1 MQAILEFF
9 QKFIDSISMD
19 LQFVIDD
26 ISEEDTSALGVTWHL
41 GMMKNIVY
49 FKFFDSSLLTN
60 IKLHTKQLTM
70 GMTEW
75 KGKPFPFS
83 KGCSFYRLELVNGKR
98 QIM

>member
-49 FKFFDSSLLTN
+49 FNFFWFFPSYEYSITYKATDN
-60 IKLHTKQLTM
+60 GNDRM
-70 GMTEW
+70 E
-75 KGKPFPFS
+75 GKAFS
-83 KGCSFYRLELVNGKR
+83 F
-98 QIM
+98 